1 MDVLIPK
8 MDQNGNFM
16 PDLTHTRGKR
26 KANILKSYNH
36 VILQIWLAKDEE
48 EERELSQRDGARKKL
63 GKWERRQRRI
73 AAAGKAAE
81 GVDAPAK
88 EEDDF
93 LQPVANPQELPP
105 ANPLPSGNK
114 KLKLRKDG
122 SALQVPCLFWSTSDY
137 ADFFQV
143 FPGFSHVLTF
153 KSPLVLRENIG
164 QASGQ
169 HVFFS
174 KDGSKKTS
182 ELAQLESQDTS

>member
-1 MDVLIPK
+1 MGDVRPTSH
-8 MDQNGNFM
+8 D
-16 PDLTHTRGKR
+16 
-26 KANILKSYNH
+26 H
-36 VILQIWLAKDEE
+36 VTLQIRHVKDEE

-81 GVDAPAK
+81 AVDAPK

-122 SALQVPCLFWSTSDY
+122 SALQVPF
-137 ADFFQV
+137 
-143 FPGFSHVLTF
+143 LTNQR
-153 KSPLVLRENIG
+153 VC
-164 QASGQ
+164 
-169 HVFFS
+169 
-174 KDGSKKTS
+174 
-182 ELAQLESQDTS
+182 